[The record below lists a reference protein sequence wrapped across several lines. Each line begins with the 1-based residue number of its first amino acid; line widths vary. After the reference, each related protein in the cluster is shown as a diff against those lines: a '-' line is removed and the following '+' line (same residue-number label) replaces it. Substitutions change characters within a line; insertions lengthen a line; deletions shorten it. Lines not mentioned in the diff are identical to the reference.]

1 MIPRPS
7 VTRCIFGRDSLFPRT
22 TNVSGI
28 EQSQC
33 QYVLLL
39 WWSGTVATVLWLFKT
54 VVRKYISPRINFCPY
69 AILPAV
75 SAFHIHTPLL
85 ASKMCSHRQ
94 NFQCSFRNLKTYK
107 HIGPPLLLT
116 ATYTVR
122 TSQMQ
127 AYYMK
132 TLCLCNCHCNCR
144 SLVHT
149 FSSTSHEHSLL
160 PRPT

>member
-1 MIPRPS
+1 MYFRTWFSIPAYYKRFGYRTIPVPVCLVTLMIWHSCYRALTFQDCGS
-7 VTRCIFGRDSLFPRT
+7 
-22 TNVSGI
+22 
-28 EQSQC
+28 
-33 QYVLLL
+33 
-39 WWSGTVATVLWLFKT
+39 
-54 VVRKYISPRINFCPY
+54 KYISPKINFCLY

-85 ASKMCSHRQ
+85 VSKICSYRQ
-94 NFQCSFRNLKTYK
+94 NFQCSLFNSLKSEALQT
-107 HIGPPLLLT
+107 HSSTLLLT

-144 SLVHT
+144 SPVHT